1 MNTDVVRQILVHSI
15 GAFGGTLG
23 YAFML
28 NAPLKTILPASL
40 TALLGYVIYAVLDL
54 LTPVGEISSYFVAT
68 VVISVI
74 CELEARCMRMPSTI
88 FLLTALV
95 PLVPGYTFY
104 CVMKAMVEDNGPAIA
119 SYGLKAVQIVAV
131 IAVGAAVT
139 SVLFRTLAG
148 RPRRRAASKS
158 VQ

>member
-1 MNTDVVRQILVHSI
+1 MNFAVIKEILLQSV

-28 NAPLKTILPASL
+28 NAPLPTVLPASL
-40 TALLGYVIYAVLDL
+40 TALLGYVIYAVLFR
-54 LTPVGEISSYFVAT
+54 LTPVGEMTSYFAAT
-68 VVISVI
+68 VVIAVI
-74 CELEARCMRMPSTI
+74 CELAARRMRMPSTI

-104 CVMKAMVEDNGPAIA
+104 RAMLALVQDNSAAFASAIIE
-119 SYGLKAVQIVAV
+119 AVQIVAV

-139 SVLFRTLAG
+139 SVLFRTMAG
-148 RPRRRAASKS
+148 LRAKYRKA
-158 VQ
+158 

>member
-1 MNTDVVRQILVHSI
+1 MSADIVRQVLLHSI
-15 GAFGGTLG
+15 GAFIGTVG

-28 NAPLKTILPASL
+28 NAPFQTIFPASV
-40 TALLGYVIYAVLDL
+40 TALLGYVIYDVLYL
-54 LTPVGEISSYFVAT
+54 LTPVGEISSYFIAT
-68 VVISVI
+68 VIIAVI
-74 CELEARCMRMPSTI
+74 CELEARVMRMPSTI

-104 CVMKAMVEDNGPAIA
+104 CVMQAMVENNGPAVA

-139 SVLFRTLAG
+139 SVLFRTITGLKYRKKA
-148 RPRRRAASKS
+148 
-158 VQ
+158 

>member
-1 MNTDVVRQILVHSI
+1 MITDTMRSILLHSL

-23 YAFML
+23 YAIML
-28 NAPLKTILPASL
+28 NAPKRTVLPASL
-40 TALLGYVIYAVLDL
+40 IALLGYVIYAVLYQ
-54 LTPVGEISSYFVAT
+54 LTPVGEISSYFIAT
-68 VVISVI
+68 VIISVI
-74 CELEARCMRMPSTI
+74 CELEARVMRMPSTI

-104 CVMKAMVEDNGPAIA
+104 CVMQAMVENNGPAVA

-139 SVLFRTLAG
+139 SVLFRTITGLKY
-148 RPRRRAASKS
+148 RKRA
-158 VQ
+158 